1 MEQSLRQLARKRVK
15 EATATRRQS
24 WLERESRLGNAAVE
38 VVAAIGARDR
48 AESVAGEAIAS
59 MLELGVSLTEVG
71 ERCGLP
77 LKEVGRLKRVYL
89 DSSSTTGAPLVR
101 HVSST
106 SVGTGGEL
114 A

>member
-1 MEQSLRQLARKRVK
+1 MEQSLRQRARRQVK

-48 AESVAGEAIAS
+48 AESAAGEAIAS

-71 ERCGLP
+71 ERCGLA
-77 LKEVGRLKRVYL
+77 LKEVVRLKRVHL
-89 DSSSTTGAPLVR
+89 EASSATGVPVAR
-101 HVSST
+101 QVSST
-106 SVGTGGEL
+106 SAGTGRQQ

>member
-15 EATATRRQS
+15 EATATRRQD
-24 WLERESRLGNAAVE
+24 WLERESRLGDAAVE
-38 VVAAIGARDR
+38 VVAAIGIRDR
-48 AESVAGEAIAS
+48 AESEAARSIAS

-77 LKEVGRLKRVYL
+77 LKEVVRLKRVHL
-89 DSSSTTGAPLVR
+89 EASAATGALVR
-101 HVSST
+101 PVSST
-106 SVGTGGEL
+106 SVGTGGQQ

>member
-1 MEQSLRQLARKRVK
+1 MEQSLRQRARRQVK
-15 EATATRRQS
+15 EATATRRQG
-24 WLERESRLGNAAVE
+24 WLERESRLGDAAVE

-59 MLELGVSLTEVG
+59 MLELGVSQAEVG

-77 LKEVGRLKRVYL
+77 LKEGVRLKRVHL
-89 DSSSTTGAPLVR
+89 DSLSNRDGPPVR
-101 HVSST
+101 PVSSG
-106 SVGTGGEL
+106 SVGTGGQQ

>member
-1 MEQSLRQLARKRVK
+1 MEQSLRQRARRQVK

-24 WLERESRLGNAAVE
+24 WLEREARLGDAAVE

-59 MLELGVSLTEVG
+59 MLELRVSLSEVG

-77 LKEVGRLKRVYL
+77 LKEVVRLKRIHL
-89 DSSSTTGAPLVR
+89 DASSNTGAPLVR
-101 HVSST
+101 TVSSG
-106 SVGTGGEL
+106 SGGTGGQPR
-114 A
+114 

>member
-1 MEQSLRQLARKRVK
+1 MEQSLRQRARRQVK
-15 EATATRRQS
+15 EATATRRQG
-24 WLERESRLGNAAVE
+24 WLERESRPGDAAVE

-71 ERCGLP
+71 ERCGLA
-77 LKEVGRLKRVYL
+77 LKEVVRLKRVHL
-89 DSSSTTGAPLVR
+89 DSSSNTGAPLVR
-101 HVSST
+101 PVSSG
-106 SVGTGGEL
+106 SVGTGGQQ